1 MNLPIPDPDS
11 CGVIYSIWNVHAL
24 PNCTK
29 FFAFQFCNN
38 SLATGTRLAARY
50 RADPAAQIS
59 DQCTFCRKANQ
70 PVPARVDFLHLF
82 FDCPVLSGL
91 LTRYLERY
99 GNPGMNGNEKRSF
112 FFTGTADGSWSGE
125 QVIICLH
132 NIIFCYGIWIS
143 KLSRKI
149 PSFSTIENN
158 MLTVFDNTVSLSI
171 TLTELSI
178 NGTSSI
184 SRLWRIRTGRG

>member
-1 MNLPIPDPDS
+1 
-11 CGVIYSIWNVHAL
+11 VL
-24 PNCTK
+24 PNCVR

-50 RADPAAQIS
+50 RADPAIQIS
-59 DQCTFCRKANQ
+59 DLCTFCRIANR
-70 PVPARVDFLHLF
+70 PVPAREDFRHLF

-91 LTRYLERY
+91 FTRYLERY
-99 GNPGMNGNEKRSF
+99 GNPGMDVNEKRFF

-125 QVIICLH
+125 QVIIVLQ
-132 NIIFCYGIWIS
+132 NIIFCYGIWIA

-171 TLTELSI
+171 TLTELST
-178 NGTSSI
+178 NGISPI